1 MKTRFWLFSLVKC
14 SWQPSAAMEQRSAAG
29 REPFQAV
36 RDRQCRDH
44 GVLEDPRLE
53 GFINSNPLTV

>member
-1 MKTRFWLFSLVKC
+1 
-14 SWQPSAAMEQRSAAG
+14 MEQRSAAG